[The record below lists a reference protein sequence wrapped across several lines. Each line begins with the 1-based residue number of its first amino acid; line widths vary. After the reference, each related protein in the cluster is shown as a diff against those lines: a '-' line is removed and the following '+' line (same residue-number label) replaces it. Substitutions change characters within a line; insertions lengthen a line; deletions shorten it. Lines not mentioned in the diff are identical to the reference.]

1 MMMFKD
7 VNSCLQVNVVCVE
20 KGSGSLVEQRD
31 FRFFLTSIRVYLAV
45 SSYSNVLI
53 CHACVIIPY
62 T

>member
-31 FRFFLTSIRVYLAV
+31 FTFFLQVFVFIWLKLHIQKY
-45 SSYSNVLI
+45 
-53 CHACVIIPY
+53 
-62 T
+62 